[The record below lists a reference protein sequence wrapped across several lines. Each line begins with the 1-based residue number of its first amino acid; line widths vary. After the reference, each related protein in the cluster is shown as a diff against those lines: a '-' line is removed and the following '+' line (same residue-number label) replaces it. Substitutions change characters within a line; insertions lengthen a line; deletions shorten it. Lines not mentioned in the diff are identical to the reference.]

1 MDLALW
7 VWSERRRSIIVYTA
21 AVLDIRLIREKPEEV
36 QAGLDRLGAGVTL
49 APVLALDARV
59 RDLKNES
66 QNLQAEQN
74 RLSKEIGRAAAGE
87 ARDQAK
93 AAATALRERIEGL
106 TAELGKQ
113 EAALDELLLELP
125 NLPHPSVPT
134 GKDETENVVLR
145 QQGTPR
151 AFEFQPLP
159 HWDLGTRHDIID
171 FERGVKISGSR
182 FYVLKGWGARLQ
194 RALITYMLDVH
205 TEKHGYVEI
214 YPPYMVKRDCL
225 VGTGNLPKFGAN
237 LYRDA
242 EEDFWFIPTAEVP
255 VTNLYRD
262 EILPESALPLKHVA
276 FTACFRREQM
286 AAGRDTRGIKRGH
299 QFDKVELVKF
309 VHPDRSMDELH
320 ALLGDAEDVLR
331 GLELPYR
338 VVQMCT
344 GDLSFSAM
352 AKLDLELWAP
362 GQNEWLEVSS
372 CSNFGEFQ
380 ARRARIRFREG
391 QEGGGGGSGGGG
403 GGGGKG
409 KNRFVHTLNGSGL
422 ALPRTLIG
430 VLETYQRAD
439 GRIDVPAALRPYLGG
454 ATVLGS

>member
-1 MDLALW
+1 
-7 VWSERRRSIIVYTA
+7 VI
-21 AVLDIRLIREKPEEV
+21 DIRLLREKPEEV
-36 QAGLDRLGAGVTL
+36 RAGFARLGASVDLDGVQ
-49 APVLALDARV
+49 ALDARL

-66 QNLQAEQN
+66 QTLQAEQN

-87 ARDQAK
+87 EREKAK
-93 AAATALRERIEGL
+93 AAGAALKAKIEALAG
-106 TAELGKQ
+106 ALGAA
-113 EAALDELLLELP
+113 EAALDEKLLELP
-125 NLPHPSVPT
+125 NLPHPSVPV
-134 GKDETENVVLR
+134 GKDDSENVVVR
-145 QQGTPR
+145 EEGTKR
-151 AFEFQPLP
+151 TFAFTPQP
-159 HWDLGTRHDIID
+159 HWDLGTKLDIID
-171 FERGVKISGSR
+171 FDRGVKISGSR

-194 RALITYMLDVH
+194 RALITYMLDMH
-205 TEKHGYVEI
+205 TQKHGYVEI
-214 YPPYMVKRDCL
+214 YPPYMVKRECL
-225 VGTGNLPKFGAN
+225 VGTGNLPKFGEN

-262 EILPESALPLKHVA
+262 EIFDAARLPVRHVA

-309 VHPDRSMDELH
+309 VHPDDSMNELTQ
-320 ALLGDAEDVLR
+320 LLSDAEDILK

-352 AKLDLELWAP
+352 AKFDLELWAP

-380 ARRARIRFREG
+380 ARRAKIRFREAG
-391 QEGGGGGSGGGG
+391 E
-403 GGGGKG
+403 KG

-439 GRIDVPAALRPYLGG
+439 GRIDVPAVLRPYVGG
-454 ATVLGS
+454 ATVLG

>member
-1 MDLALW
+1 
-7 VWSERRRSIIVYTA
+7 VI
-21 AVLDIRLIREKPEEV
+21 DIRLLREKPEEV
-36 QAGLDRLGAGVTL
+36 RAAYDRLGTPVDLAGVT
-49 APVLALDARV
+49 AADARL

-66 QNLQAEQN
+66 QTLQAKQN
-74 RLSKEIGRAAAGE
+74 QLSKEIGRAAAGE
-87 ARDQAK
+87 AREQAK
-93 AAATALRERIEGL
+93 AASSALKGQIEALAGAL
-106 TAELGKQ
+106 TEAEAKL
-113 EAALDELLLELP
+113 EELLLELP
-125 NLPHPSVPT
+125 NLPHPSVPV
-134 GKDETENVVLR
+134 GKDDSENKVVR
-145 QQGTPR
+145 EEGTKR
-151 AFEFQPLP
+151 TYAFTPKP
-159 HWDLGTRHDIID
+159 HWDLGTALDIID

-194 RALITYMLDVH
+194 RALITLMLDLH
-205 TEKHGYVEI
+205 TQKHGYVEI
-214 YPPYMVKRDCL
+214 YPPYMVRRECL
-225 VGTGNLPKFGAN
+225 VGTGNLPKFGEN

-262 EILPESALPLKHVA
+262 EIVDADKLPIKHVA

-309 VHPDRSMDELH
+309 VRPETSMDELT
-320 ALLGDAEDVLR
+320 ALLADAEDVLKV
-331 GLELPYR
+331 LDLPYR

-352 AKLDLELWAP
+352 AKFDLELWSP
-362 GQNEWLEVSS
+362 GCAEWLEVSS
-372 CSNFGEFQ
+372 CSNFGDFQ
-380 ARRARIRFREG
+380 ARRARIR
-391 QEGGGGGSGGGG
+391 S
-403 GGGGKG
+403 KG
-409 KNRFVHTLNGSGL
+409 KDSKDKAAFVHTLNGSGL

-454 ATVLGS
+454 ADILG

>member
-1 MDLALW
+1 
-7 VWSERRRSIIVYTA
+7 VTSYTRRVI
-21 AVLDIRLIREKPEEV
+21 DIRLIREKTEEV
-36 QAGLDRLGAGVTL
+36 RAGFQRLGADVD
-49 APVLALDARV
+49 LDGLLDLDRRL

-66 QNLQAEQN
+66 QTLQAEQN
-74 RLSKEIGRAAAGE
+74 RLSKDIGRAAPGE
-87 ARDQAK
+87 ARETAK
-93 AAATALRERIEGL
+93 AAGTALKEKIEAL
-106 TAELGKQ
+106 ASRLAVT
-113 EAALDELLLELP
+113 EAALDERLLELP
-125 NLPHPSVPT
+125 NLPHPSVPV
-134 GKDETENVVLR
+134 GKDDSENIVLR
-145 QQGTPR
+145 EEGEKRSFDFVPQ
-151 AFEFQPLP
+151 P
-159 HWDLGTRHDIID
+159 HWDLGTRHDVID

-194 RALITYMLDVH
+194 RALITYMLDLH
-205 TEKHGYVEI
+205 TLKHGYVEI
-214 YPPYMVKRDCL
+214 YPPYMVKRESL

-242 EEDFWFIPTAEVP
+242 EEDLWFIPTAEVP

-262 EILPESALPLKHVA
+262 ELLDAAALPIRHVA

-309 VHPDRSMDELH
+309 VHPDRSMDEL
-320 ALLGDAEDVLR
+320 AGLLSDAEDVLK
-331 GLELPYR
+331 GLQIPYR

-352 AKLDLELWAP
+352 VKFDVELWAP

-372 CSNFGEFQ
+372 CSNFGDFQ
-380 ARRARIRFREG
+380 ARRTRIRFREG
-391 QEGGGGGSGGGG
+391 NE
-403 GGGGKG
+403 KG
-409 KNRFVHTLNGSGL
+409 KSRFVHTLNGSGL

-439 GRIDVPAALRPYLGG
+439 GRIDVPEVLRPYLGG
-454 ATVLGS
+454 AAILGG